1 MTSTTLRQQTW
12 QATRDLVDLRSR
24 QAVAIAVDRAASALA
39 GRFYDALLADPRS
52 AGMLDHQ
59 VVNTRLH
66 ASMSRWLREL
76 FTTETTLEACM
87 ATQERAGAIHARMGV
102 SIDLV
107 AQGARVLKR
116 GIALELAAS
125 DLPRPAL
132 ALSVQYTYEMVDLA
146 VDTMNQA
153 YASGTDRLS
162 RSDEAYRLQF
172 LSQNMKAERERQKS
186 GLLEWAHQILLQ
198 YFWEAP
204 EAAQATGLESGN
216 SQFGLWLR
224 HKASLLFDGAPQ
236 VAQIEAHI
244 ARIENDLL
252 PELARVRGQRDTSLA
267 VVRSIT
273 QQVEHIKR
281 LLADMFD
288 SYVAEEDGHDGPS
301 RLLNR
306 RYFPAVAKREIALAQ
321 QHRSSFAVVALELD
335 GLDSLRDSAGTGV
348 AERMVH
354 QAAEALADRVR
365 AGDFMFRL
373 GDALLLLLLVEVDP
387 EQAQGVAQGLLAC
400 CREQALAGH
409 GPASARLTASIGL
422 ALFDGHPD
430 FQRLLDRA
438 QQALQ
443 AARREGGDCAVLSD

>member
-1 MTSTTLRQQTW
+1 MKSTPSRQSSWLSTRNLIDT
-12 QATRDLVDLRSR
+12 ATREIVSG
-24 QAVAIAVDRAASALA
+24 VVDRAAEALA
-39 GRFYDALLADPRS
+39 HRFYDEMLADPQAS
-52 AGMLDHQ
+52 AMLDHAI
-59 VVNTRLH
+59 VNTRLH
-66 ASMSRWLREL
+66 ASLTRWLRDL
-76 FTTETTLEACM
+76 FAPDTTLEACV
-87 ATQERAGAIHARMGV
+87 ATQERTGAAHARMGI

-116 GIALELAAS
+116 GIALELTGSKLA
-125 DLPRPAL
+125 RPSLAL
-132 ALSVQYTYEMVDLA
+132 AVQYTYELVDLA
-146 VDTMNQA
+146 LDTMNHA

-198 YFWEAP
+198 YFWDAP
-204 EAAQATGLESGN
+204 ETAQGPGVASG
-216 SQFGLWLR
+216 STQFGLWLR

-236 VAQIEAHI
+236 VAQIETHI
-244 ARIENDLL
+244 TLIESQLL
-252 PELARVRGQRDTSLA
+252 PELARVRGQREESLA

-273 QQVEHIKR
+273 QHVDQIKH

-288 SYVAEEDGHDGPS
+288 SYVAEEDGQDNPS

-321 QHRSSFAVVALELD
+321 RHDGCFAVAALELD
-335 GLDSLRDSAGTGV
+335 GMAGLRDSAGDVT

-365 AGDFMFRL
+365 AGDFIFRL
-373 GDALLLLLLVEVDP
+373 ADAQLLLLLVEVGPD
-387 EQAQGVAQGLLAC
+387 QAQGVAEGLLAC
-400 CREQALAGH
+400 CRALALTGP

-422 ALFDGHPD
+422 SLFDGHPD
-430 FQRLLDRA
+430 FQRLLYRA
-438 QQALQ
+438 QAALQ
-443 AARREGGDCAVLSD
+443 AARRQGGDRCVVSD

>member
-1 MTSTTLRQQTW
+1 MKTTPLRQQHW
-12 QATRDLVDLRSR
+12 QSTRDLVDLPTR
-24 QAVAIAVDRAASALA
+24 QVVAGAVDRAATALA
-39 GRFYDALLADPRS
+39 DRFYDAMMADPRS
-52 AGMLDHQ
+52 TGLLDHQ

-76 FTTETTLEACM
+76 FTPDTTLQECM
-87 ATQERAGAIHARMGV
+87 ATQDRAGAVHARMGV

-125 DLPRPAL
+125 DMPRPSLAL
-132 ALSVQYTYEMVDLA
+132 AVQYTYEMVELA
-146 VDTMNQA
+146 VDAMNQA
-153 YASGTDRLS
+153 YASGSDRLS

-204 EAAQATGLESGN
+204 EATQTPGLESGN

-236 VAQIEAHI
+236 VSLIESHMAHI
-244 ARIENDLL
+244 ESELL

-273 QQVEHIKR
+273 QQVDHIKR

-288 SYVAEEDGHDGPS
+288 SYVAEEDGHDAPS

-306 RYFPAVAKREIALAQ
+306 RYFPAVAKREISLAQ
-321 QHRSSFAVVALELD
+321 QHHSSFALVALELD
-335 GLDSLRDSAGTGV
+335 GLDGLRASAG
-348 AERMVH
+348 AAAADRMLH

-365 AGDFMFRL
+365 AGDFIFRL
-373 GDALLLLLLVEVDP
+373 GDAQLLLLLVEVGP
-387 EQAQGVAQGLLAC
+387 QQAQGVAQGLLNC
-400 CREQALAGH
+400 CREQALAGP

-438 QQALQ
+438 QQALLS
-443 AARREGGDCAVLSD
+443 ARRDGGDCSVLSD

>member
-1 MTSTTLRQQTW
+1 MTSTPLRQRTW
-12 QATRDLVDLRSR
+12 QSTRDLVDEPTR
-24 QAVAIAVDRAASALA
+24 QTVATVVGHAADALA
-39 GRFYDALLADPRS
+39 ARFYAVLLADPQ
-52 AGMLDHQ
+52 AGAMLDHQ
-59 VVNTRLH
+59 VVNARLH
-66 ASMSRWLREL
+66 ASLARWLREL
-76 FTTETTLEACM
+76 FQPETPLDACM
-87 ATQERAGAIHARMGV
+87 STQDRAGAAHARMGV

-116 GIALELAAS
+116 GIAQELAAS
-125 DLPRPAL
+125 PLPRPAL
-132 ALSVQYTYEMVDLA
+132 ALAVQYTYEMVDLA
-146 VDTMNQA
+146 VDAMNQA
-153 YASGTDRLS
+153 YTSGNDRLS

-186 GLLEWAHQILLQ
+186 GLLEWANQILLQ

-204 EAAQATGLESGN
+204 EAMHPPGLESGS

-244 ARIENDLL
+244 ARIEGELL
-252 PELARVRGQRDTSLA
+252 PELARVRGQRDTSLT

-273 QQVEHIKR
+273 LQVDHIKR

-288 SYVAEEDGHDGPS
+288 SYVAEEDGHDAPS

-321 QHRSSFAVVALELD
+321 QHHSSFAVVALELD
-335 GLDSLRDSAGTGV
+335 GLEGLRASAGSTA

-373 GDALLLLLLVEVDP
+373 GDAQMLLLLVEVGP
-387 EQAQGVAQGLLAC
+387 QQAQGVAQGLLNC
-400 CREQALAGH
+400 CREQALTGP

-443 AARREGGDCAVLSD
+443 AARREGGDCTVLSD